1 VTTSARPRVAGENN
15 RSRRDRARLRLVV
28 TIGVPAVV
36 AIVCLVAAVLTS
48 ARRADEASLDRER
61 QLIQQAIAD
70 RGTRILREVESVA
83 ATSDAK
89 QAIRRDDDPQWVERR
104 IGKWLED
111 FFDHDVVLVVDGSDR
126 LQYTRF
132 RASGDAGATELA
144 KELAASFG
152 FLRGR
157 RLPSDSLRLIAAPD
171 AVKPG
176 RSAVLIQHLPNGPA
190 IVAAVAVGSDSDLAS
205 GNPSAPIVASVK
217 YIDDDMLREIGNRL
231 QLPGLHAIGDA
242 APALDKEA
250 ATIADAKGQTI
261 ARFAWQPVRPS
272 GQIAGY
278 VLPFIALAIAGLAVL
293 LGLMVR
299 HMRRSERAIAAGE
312 TQLRHLALH
321 DPVCGLPNRIYFG
334 ERLETVIDEVRHGGP
349 SAAVFYIDLDHFKDV
364 NDTLGHHI
372 GDELILKVTQRL
384 SRVMRGDDL
393 VARLGGDEFAIIT
406 SCTSDSYTLQATAG
420 RIIAAI
426 CAPYAIK
433 GHNIIIGASIGIAVI
448 DRRAGDAGDI
458 LRYADMALYRAKNE
472 GRNRACIYDAA
483 MDADLSQRKLLE
495 GDLLEAIEN
504 EGLKAAYQPIVN
516 ASGETMIAVEAL
528 ARWTHPR
535 AGIISPAEFIPV
547 AEHSGLII
555 QLGEWMLRRA
565 CLDGRNWPGLTVAV
579 NVSPLQFRRSDFVDV
594 VERILKET
602 DFDANRLELE
612 LTESTLLGNLETAE
626 QSMLRL
632 KAIGVRF
639 ALDDF
644 GTGYSSLLYLRRF
657 PFDKLK
663 IDSSFVRSIETASDA
678 AAIVHAIVSL
688 GRGLGM
694 KVTAEGVENAE
705 QHLFL
710 RAAGVHSMQG
720 YRFGRPAQPPTST
733 RDWLLPTTTV
743 LAGPTRKSRSRV
755 EPSLA
760 LPRCLRSPRARGEMV
775 CRSAARNQGGADGSA
790 ENRIGD
796 RSRQWRRQGRG
807 AGAGAGRPCGRAR
820 RTARGSA

>member
-1 VTTSARPRVAGENN
+1 LQSFSPYRRREQEWCKEASVATSARPRIAERDN
-15 RSRRDRARLRLVV
+15 RSRRDRAHLRLVV
-28 TIGVPAVV
+28 AIGVIAVV
-36 AIVCLVAAVLTS
+36 AIVCLVVAVLTS

-61 QLIQQAIAD
+61 QLIAQAIAD
-70 RGTRILREVESVA
+70 RGARLLREVKSVA
-83 ATSDAK
+83 ATPGAA
-89 QAIRRDDDPQWVERR
+89 QAIRLDYDPQWVERH

-111 FFDHDVVLVVDGSDR
+111 FFDDDVVVVVDGFDR
-126 LQYTRF
+126 IEYVRS
-132 RASGDAGATELA
+132 RAPGDAGATELP
-144 KELAASFG
+144 KELAASFDL
-152 FLRGR
+152 LRGR
-157 RLPSDSLRLIAAPD
+157 LSMPPSGVTRLIAAQDPM
-171 AVKPG
+171 KPA
-176 RSAVLIQHLPNGPA
+176 RSTALIQRFKNGPA
-190 IVAAVAVGSDSDLAS
+190 IVAAVTVGSDSDLAF
-205 GNPSAPIVASVK
+205 GNASAPIVVAVK
-217 YIDDDMLREIGNRL
+217 YIDDAMLREIGDRL
-231 QLPGLHAIGDA
+231 QLPGLHVTDDG
-242 APALDKEA
+242 APALDTGA
-250 ATIADAKGQTI
+250 TTIADTKGGAI
-261 ARFAWQPVRPS
+261 ARFGWQPAQPGGLIV
-272 GQIAGY
+272 GY
-278 VLPFIALAIAGLAVL
+278 VLPFIAVAIVGLAVL
-293 LGLMVR
+293 VGLMVR
-299 HMRRSERAIAAGE
+299 HMRRTERAIAAGE

-334 ERLETVIDEVRHGGP
+334 ERLETVIDEVRRDGP
-349 SAAVFYIDLDHFKDV
+349 AAAVFYIDLDHFKDV

-393 VARLGGDEFAIIT
+393 VARLGGDEFANIT
-406 SCTSDSYTLQATAG
+406 SCASDSYSLQTTAG
-420 RIIAAI
+420 RIISAI

-495 GDLLEAIEN
+495 GDLLKAIKN
-504 EGLKAAYQPIVN
+504 DGLKAAYQPVVN

-535 AGIISPAEFIPV
+535 DGVISPADFIPV
-547 AEHSGLII
+547 AEHSGLIVE
-555 QLGEWMLRRA
+555 LGEWMLRRA
-565 CLDGRNWPGLTVAV
+565 CLDGKNWPGLTVAV
-579 NVSPLQFRRSDFVDV
+579 NVSPLQFRRSDFVDI

-663 IDSSFVRSIETASDA
+663 IDSSFVRSIETAPDA

-710 RAAGVHSMQG
+710 RAAGVHYMQG
-720 YRFGRPAQPPTST
+720 YRFGRPGPAADIDA
-733 RDWLLPTTTV
+733 R
-743 LAGPTRKSRSRV
+743 LA
-755 EPSLA
+755 
-760 LPRCLRSPRARGEMV
+760 SPDDYCV
-775 CRSAARNQGGADGSA
+775 
-790 ENRIGD
+790 
-796 RSRQWRRQGRG
+796 
-807 AGAGAGRPCGRAR
+807 GRPDQEVAL
-820 RTARGSA
+820 AS